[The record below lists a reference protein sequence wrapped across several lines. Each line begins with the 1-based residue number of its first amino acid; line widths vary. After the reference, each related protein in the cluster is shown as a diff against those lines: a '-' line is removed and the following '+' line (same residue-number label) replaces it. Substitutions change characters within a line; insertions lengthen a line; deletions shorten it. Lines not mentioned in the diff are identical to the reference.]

1 MMNRSQSWNDS
12 GGSDG
17 GYGTSSGRTSLKSGS
32 PYQTSSMQQHNTLY
46 EYIQDDVLLFETND
60 DVDDDEHQ
68 QQKSKQQQH
77 ETVANKHENVEKK
90 PIQRRTRRKSTND
103 IKVIRNPLISSVI
116 LGVYILVH
124 IELTIV

>member
-60 DVDDDEHQ
+60 VDDDDEHQ
-68 QQKSKQQQH
+68 QQKSKQQH

-103 IKVIRNPLISSVI
+103 IKV
-116 LGVYILVH
+116 
-124 IELTIV
+124 T